1 MSIKNKQQRQ
11 YRRDR
16 PSTSIGIGKIESLIT
31 TLSNIENTSNFK
43 TLSNSITVA
52 DWILNDNDND
62 DQSHRQLIQQVV
74 RPLVNSSIY
83 NIQHN
88 RPVTALKPRCIHDDN
103 IYRPQT
109 SHFNKTNNENNRSIS
124 SKEDE
129 LSSKLI
135 DEILV
140 TKENHPNELP
150 KYLKQFKNDL
160 INAKNTLVQLP
171 VLGILSPGHKKQAS
185 YLPPP
190 DEVEQMKLI
199 EYEKKVKNI
208 DKNELYKSLGQEID
222 TNIYYGNKII
232 DDSQYHHD
240 RDHPSHT
247 NKLAI
252 MDPYSQ
258 RYYNSTARYLKR
270 QDDRKIK
277 ENSYISKYATDG
289 NIEKNCTKNK
299 LKRSQTAKR
308 VAPNPILSPIRNIS
322 TAPART
328 PNSSVLLKT
337 ELPNHFSF
345 ADLFHQIETTDPVL
359 KNSQEQSKALNLNN
373 VDLNLHS
380 NDVSVPEVFK
390 NFENNASLNNVIDS
404 AYDDLGIDLNPLY
417 NKKRYFGKSFML
429 LLYYYNFFRQKQ
441 GFIFLYEQAKKV
453 TANRERNSCILLV
466 RVGRGMLGRLK
477 CKAIRDILKRQAA
490 VNADYQRQLALYYD
504 KNASII
510 TRAIFIYVKA
520 KIMERLLRQKRSV
533 ICIQKI
539 ARGHLIRNKFA
550 LEFEM
555 KTKQRK
561 FSITIQKAYRLRLAK
576 RRVLILK
583 KIRNVTLKNIGMANT
598 LDERNKHLQR
608 HGAAFTIQRY
618 NTAYKIR
625 KRLKSILFWH
635 HDHLI
640 TVTQARFRGFAVR
653 KWYKRTIRLK
663 KNKFYKQNNA
673 STTIQKVYRGFCTR
687 KIYKVLMIE
696 KNQMLHEKI
705 LAKKEKMKANYFKIN
720 FLDKDYKIN
729 PFKIIRTILRKSM
742 PLRYMYEEPY
752 AIIIQKAWRRHC
764 ATKRAFTLKVSKSI
778 SEMENRN
785 RAKHRAAVMVQALLK
800 GYLFRSNEMRKA
812 RIKMC
817 IRIQC
822 FVRYKQANR
831 RIHRIRARA
840 EATIMLRRNLIIVL
854 QARKLQKIRTIKKL
868 YDKKSRVIQRLIRNY
883 LGKKGFLYLKS
894 SIRAKHEFLSMARFH
909 IDCLIGM
916 VQLKILRESLQR
928 DIGSQSHNFCGANC
942 IGSGPI
948 QALFLSMLGDRAMYG
963 EKELTTNKLDL
974 QTLTKFSNR
983 INDAAVMIANKQ
995 DKFLKIGNQQP
1006 LLLQL
1011 LEKRSLELP
1020 PLIVKKLSTIDVSV
1034 AMSSAKTDGNTLSY
1048 LDFVDW
1054 LSRIGIV
1061 FFKDVKRT
1069 KKISLLGAT
1078 ATQEPLKKVTKISKT
1093 NEALEKL
1100 EENIKPVPTTKH
1112 CDIRTSLIVTFED
1125 FKEDLEL
1132 ACAVRILS
1140 LLSMHSEFMTIPKVL
1155 EWLDNESMSRLG
1167 VFVIRLQSMYRL
1179 WKGRRVMEQR
1189 IIEREQALAY
1199 LVFHKAGTIIN
1210 KWIRRFLS
1218 KHKVARRAQQVY
1230 RRLFPCNTPGYWHNP
1245 RTTRTFQSKP
1255 PILMKYE
1262 CLHVPI
1268 PETRFE
1274 FIVACIFCS
1283 QKAQVN
1289 CNGCE
1294 ESYCFSCFKN
1304 LHCKG
1309 KKSNHHFTYI
1319 PTCSNCKFQNA
1330 TKNCLT
1336 CIIQRP
1342 KPNDVGVERDV
1353 PKADKGLYCD
1363 CCFTH
1368 IHDQLQQVNDA
1379 NHPIAKF
1386 RHYNLLKSTN
1396 EGYLKQ
1402 GNLRRKILSE
1412 HKYDNL
1418 VEPCEECNFMSAS
1431 WRCTECNQLY
1441 CHGCLFDIHTSGVFK
1456 KHKAERLSYFTI
1468 EMAKNYRTQEA
1479 IFRTQTKFNK
1489 LKKEEARKRER
1500 FYLESIVRIQTWY
1513 RKSYWGRKGRRQMK
1527 ALRTKM
1533 RRDYKYRKKETLKKR
1548 SKFFYKVLDFFSQ
1561 APKLFSDT
1569 KEERIMKRINVL
1581 WRQQI
1586 KEVIWK
1592 NQTDWGFYQHL
1603 NPRKGVP
1610 KRGFEIG
1617 TIEELIDQAQNGGYR
1632 LPGLID
1638 MKQTLKIHRTTTSL
1652 VDILKPG
1659 EIIRVRDQ
1667 LIRVVK
1673 VGDDGLE
1680 FASRWRYKS
1689 SPIDGE
1695 IFYRMPCDKSTFY
1708 KLKFYYQQFKQSKLA
1723 TNTYWFSYAK
1733 LLSICERFCNQ
1744 LAEPDEKDGRRDKD
1758 QLSWFKKAKYY
1769 QRKILW
1775 AESFI
1780 ISDDGVPKPK
1790 TTAVDEGFD
1799 EDLDELSTEKNLE
1812 PYIKDLLLILRSET
1826 RGGQSE
1832 IESEKTIS
1840 LLKARKPNT
1849 EWYAT
1854 PIEILM
1860 EQQRISKISNE
1871 DLIAEA
1877 KDWETLYDSFAGKKY
1892 YFNKVTKQRMVLEPP
1907 QILARKDQE
1916 ADQLKKQKTFEDT
1929 KLAVSRSKAAVA
1941 SSTKSLGGKKFLKR

>member
-1 MSIKNKQQRQ
+1 MTKCNNGKKDQH
-11 YRRDR
+11 RRDR

-31 TLSNIENTSNFK
+31 TLGNIENNSNFK
-43 TLSNSITVA
+43 TL
-52 DWILNDNDND
+52 DWILNDNDNDND
-62 DQSHRQLIQQVV
+62 DQSHRLLKQQVV

-88 RPVTALKPRCIHDDN
+88 RPVTALKPRSIHDDN
-103 IYRPQT
+103 INRPQT

-140 TKENHPNELP
+140 AKENHPNELP

-160 INAKNTLVQLP
+160 INAKNTQLQLP

-185 YLPPP
+185 YLPSP
-190 DEVEQMKLI
+190 DEVELMKLI

-208 DKNELYKSLGQEID
+208 DLNLLYKSLSKEID
-222 TNIYYGNKII
+222 TNNYYGNKII

-258 RYYNSTARYLKR
+258 RYYNSTERYLKR

-277 ENSYISKYATDG
+277 ENNYISKYLSNQGATDG

-308 VAPNPILSPIRNIS
+308 HVPNPILSPIRNVS

-337 ELPNHFSF
+337 ELPTHFSF
-345 ADLFHQIETTDPVL
+345 AEPVL
-359 KNSQEQSKALNLNN
+359 KNSQEQSKVLNRNN
-373 VDLNLHS
+373 MDLNHH
-380 NDVSVPEVFK
+380 
-390 NFENNASLNNVIDS
+390 SLNNVIDS

-429 LLYYYNFFRQKQ
+429 LLYYYNFCRQKQ

-453 TANRERNSCILLV
+453 TANRHAWSCILLV

-477 CKAIRDILKRQAA
+477 CKAMRDNLKRQAA
-490 VNADYQRQLALYYD
+490 VNAEYQRQLALYYD
-504 KNASII
+504 KNASIM

-520 KIMERLLRQKRSV
+520 KILKRRLRQKRSA

-539 ARGHLIRNKFA
+539 ARGHLIRNRFA

-561 FSITIQKAYRLRLAK
+561 FSIIIQKTYRLRLAK
-576 RRVLILK
+576 KRVRILR
-583 KIRNVTLKNIGMANT
+583 KIRNVTLKNIGIANT
-598 LDERNKHLQR
+598 LEERNKYLQR

-635 HDHLI
+635 HDHLV

-653 KWYKRTIRLK
+653 KWYKRTLRLK
-663 KNKFYKQNNA
+663 KIKFYKQNNA

-742 PLRYMYEEPY
+742 PFRYIFEEPN
-752 AIIIQKAWRRHC
+752 AIIIQKAWRRYC
-764 ATKRAFTLKVSKSI
+764 ATKRAFTLKVSKKFTD
-778 SEMENRN
+778 MENRN
-785 RAKHRAAVMVQALLK
+785 RAKHRGAVMVQALLK
-800 GYLFRSNEMRKA
+800 GYLFRRNEMRKA

-822 FVRYKQANR
+822 FLRYKQANR
-831 RIHRIRARA
+831 RINRIRARA

-894 SIRAKHEFLSMARFH
+894 SIRAKYEFLSMARFH

-928 DIGSQSHNFCGANC
+928 DIGSQSHNFCGTNC

-948 QALFLSMLGDRAMYG
+948 QALFLSMLADRAMYG

-974 QTLTKFSNR
+974 QTLTKFANR
-983 INDAAVMIANKQ
+983 INDAAVMIASKQ
-995 DKFLKIGNQQP
+995 DKFLKLGNQQP

-1048 LDFVDW
+1048 LDFVNW

-1069 KKISLLGAT
+1069 RRISLLGAT
-1078 ATQEPLKKVTKISKT
+1078 ANQPKVTKILET
-1093 NEALEKL
+1093 NDAIEKL
-1100 EENIKPVPTTKH
+1100 EENIKPVPTTKQ
-1112 CDIRTSLIVTFED
+1112 CDVRTSLIVSFED

-1155 EWLDNESMSRLG
+1155 KWLDNESMSRLG
-1167 VFVIRLQSMYRL
+1167 VFVIRIQSMYRL

-1189 IIEREQALAY
+1189 IIDREQALAY
-1199 LVFHKAGTIIN
+1199 LVFHKAGTLIN
-1210 KWIRRFLS
+1210 KWVRIFLS

-1230 RRLFPCNTPGYWHNP
+1230 RRLFPCNSPDYWHNP

-1274 FIVACIFCS
+1274 FIVACICM

-1379 NHPIAKF
+1379 NCPLLKF

-1431 WRCTECNQLY
+1431 WRCTDCNQLY

-1489 LKKEEARKRER
+1489 LKKEDARKRER

-1533 RRDYKYRKKETLKKR
+1533 RRDYEYRKKETLKKR

-1561 APKLFSDT
+1561 APVLFSDT
-1569 KEERIMKRINVL
+1569 KEERIMKRVNVL

-1592 NQTDWGFYQHL
+1592 NSSDWGFYQHI

-1652 VDILKPG
+1652 VEILKPG

-1695 IFYRMPCDKSTFY
+1695 IFYRMPCDKNTFY

-1723 TNTYWFSYAK
+1723 TNTYWFTYLK

-1790 TTAVDEGFD
+1790 TTVDEGFD
-1799 EDLDELSTEKNLE
+1799 EDLDQRSTEKNLE

-1832 IESEKTIS
+1832 IEAEKTIL

-1854 PIEILM
+1854 PIEIQI

-1871 DLIAEA
+1871 ELIAEA
-1877 KDWETLYDSFAGKKY
+1877 KDWETLYDSFAGKNY
-1892 YFNKVTKQRMVLEPP
+1892 YVNRVTKQRMVFEPP
-1907 QILARKDQE
+1907 QITARKDQE
-1916 ADQLKKQKTFEDT
+1916 ADHLKKQNKFENT